1 MMTRSF
7 ILAGLCLAVGVVE
20 GATWTVYHEDHV
32 PVKNGV
38 AVAGAGVMTP
48 VQQLTNAVAQAVSK
62 DTISI
67 QPGTYDL
74 GGEGI
79 VAANPKDS
87 YGAAYL
93 FVENKTLHFIGEST
107 THWSQKTAAE
117 ETVIKGGPDGRIVYG
132 YAGSGRGS
140 TFRNITFEGGSAGAK
155 NGGAI
160 NFQGTEFIV
169 PYQNGYAS
177 NCVFRANSATQ
188 GGATHHVNVYDS
200 LFDGN
205 SSVGN
210 GGAAYGAASNMRN
223 NSRNTND
230 FIRCVFKNNTANANT
245 FGGGALYLES
255 AGVVRDCVFSNN
267 VTTAVRGGAIYSAAN
282 GLSSVIQ
289 GCVFLDNH
297 ADAATSNGEGGAI
310 FATNMDGVILD
321 CVFSN
326 NVAFANGGAVCY
338 ASVVSNCTFAG
349 NRVISTAANQVRG
362 GGAIYVN
369 RSNGVEIVDC
379 VFTNNMAGVLGGAI
393 RSSQQIDRL
402 EGCTFVDNQANGT
415 DGGAL
420 YTAGACPWIESCSFI
435 GNRAALAGGA
445 LRLQNGIGT
454 MTNCTFIANASGS
467 DGASF
472 HSDKG
477 YRLVTDC
484 TFKDNEAQGLY
495 AGVYA
500 PNMTWA
506 GSVENCVFDN
516 NTNKFAN
523 VGSQIHYAT
532 NVVGCTFR
540 GYGDMFARNYDRCTF
555 ERCRFDYD
563 NYSGGMIV
571 FSATTG
577 AGGLRNCLFQTN
589 NVHIYIKNETG
600 SEVEIA
606 NCTFVGNEVSRAMNL
621 GTKDIA
627 DGFLFYSFR
636 GGTDP
641 VNTGKSLPSRNMIV
655 NCVFMDNTRNN
666 QRNDVNFYV
675 TGTGVA
681 TPAVNVFSN
690 CVYETASFVNNPTI
704 QGNLIQRR
712 MKFTAGEVQYGDLPY
727 YTPCRGSAAFDTGL
741 TLPWMAEAVD
751 LAGNPRLNGAVDLG
765 CYECWLPNMGTLL
778 LFR

>member
-1 MMTRSF
+1 MFRSF
-7 ILAGLCLAVGVVE
+7 IFTSLCLSAGVAV
-20 GATWTVYHEDHV
+20 GATWTVYHKDHV

-48 VQQLTNAVAQAVSK
+48 VQQLTNAVAQAISK
-62 DTISI
+62 DTITI
-67 QPGTYDL
+67 MPGTYDL

-79 VAANPKDS
+79 EAANPRDTS
-87 YGAAYL
+87 GAAYL
-93 FVENKTLHFIGEST
+93 FLDDKTLHFVGENA

-117 ETVIKGGPDGRIVYG
+117 ETVIKGGPAGRVVYG
-132 YAGSGRGS
+132 YKGSGRAS
-140 TFRNITFEGGSAGAK
+140 SFRNITFEGGTAGAK

-160 NFQGTEFIV
+160 YFSGTEFIV
-169 PYQNGYAS
+169 PYQNGCAS
-177 NCVFRANSATQ
+177 NCVFRANSATH

-200 LFDGN
+200 LFEGN
-205 SSVGN
+205 TSVGN
-210 GGAAYGAASNMRN
+210 GGAAYGMSANGN
-223 NSRNTND
+223 GKVTND
-230 FIRCVFKNNTANANT
+230 FIRCVFKNNTSNSQT
-245 FGGGALYLES
+245 SGGGALYLQI

-267 VTTAVRGGAIYSAAN
+267 VASAVRGGAIYSAAN
-282 GLSSVIQ
+282 GPSSVIQ

-297 ADAATSNGEGGAI
+297 ADGVSSTGEGGAI
-310 FATNMDGVILD
+310 FAINMDGVILD
-321 CVFSN
+321 CAFSN
-326 NVAFANGGAVCY
+326 NTAFANGGAVCY

-349 NRVISTAANQVRG
+349 NRVTSVMSPRG

-369 RSNGVEIVDC
+369 RSSGIEIVDC
-379 VFTNNMAGVLGGAI
+379 VFTNNMAAVLGGAI

-402 EGCTFVDNQANGT
+402 AGCTFVDNRANGS

-435 GNRAALAGGA
+435 GNQAVSNGGA
-445 LRLQNGIGT
+445 LRLGNEIGT
-454 MTNCTFIANASGS
+454 MTNCTFVANASGG

-472 HSDKG
+472 YSDKG

-484 TFKDNEAQGLY
+484 TFKDNEARGQY

-500 PNMTWA
+500 SSMTWA

-571 FSATTG
+571 FSTATG

-621 GTKDIA
+621 GNKDMA

-641 VNTGKSLPSRNMIV
+641 VNAGNNLPSRNAIV

-675 TGTGVA
+675 TDNKVA

-690 CVYETASFVNNPTI
+690 CVYETASFVYNPAI

-712 MKFTAGEVQYGDLPY
+712 MKFTAGEASYGDVPY
-727 YTPCRGSAAFDTGL
+727 YTPCRGSAAFDRGL

-751 LAGNPRLNGAVDLG
+751 LAGNPRLNGTVDMG
-765 CYECWLPNMGTLL
+765 CYECWMPNTGTMFLI
-778 LFR
+778 R